1 MITKGTSF
9 YIQRS
14 ARAALKRQDLS
25 QVGLSELTGT
35 KKTTMNRYMTDSPT
49 PIETI
54 THIASVLDDGIFNQQ
69 MANLVF
75 NVLPVME
82 SEVFSDN
89 PHALE
94 FLANKEE
101 KEPQER
107 QLEALYIFSKNVEC
121 ITKAD
126 KVRLTQYV
134 AEFLDEMLIETR
146 LVLSIIDRTDYTFS
160 DMITQR
166 IHYWIQEGYL
176 TKKEGQ

>member
-35 KKTTMNRYMTDSPT
+35 KKTTMNRYMTDSPS

-89 PHALE
+89 PHVLE

-101 KEPQER
+101 KERQER
-107 QLEALYIFSKNVEC
+107 QLEALYILSKNVEC
-121 ITKAD
+121 MTKED
-126 KVRLTQYV
+126 KIRLTQFV
-134 AEFLDEMLIETR
+134 AEFLDEMLIETK
-146 LVLSIIDRTDYTFS
+146 LVLSIIERTDYTFS
-160 DMITQR
+160 DMISQR
-166 IHYWIQEGYL
+166 IHYWIQVGYL